1 MRHRLCVT
9 GIHEAGWFKDK
20 TWTNKSFSDFFMSMF
35 YEKKSPF
42 FFNLPFLLCGIS
54 LKLGHLDIRSTI
66 WDSSYLKDDNLRR
79 PTSLLSDASTN
90 NNGFRIVNKMLWYQ
104 TKYLLDKYVDWE
116 LLMAKSQL
124 KEVFNLND
132 QGPGHQSNMQ
142 SCMAIRFYA
151 KTPDCLN
158 I

>member
-1 MRHRLCVT
+1 
-9 GIHEAGWFKDK
+9 
-20 TWTNKSFSDFFMSMF
+20 
-35 YEKKSPF
+35 
-42 FFNLPFLLCGIS
+42 
-54 LKLGHLDIRSTI
+54 
-66 WDSSYLKDDNLRR
+66 
-79 PTSLLSDASTN
+79 
-90 NNGFRIVNKMLWYQ
+90 MLWYQ

-142 SCMAIRFYA
+142 SCMDIRFYA